1 MPQPAHNSVQQPA
14 QSSAPCRRRI
24 SPAVALAVLSPVIA
38 EVLSGATHL
47 SVIFVIIP
55 EILVWGGGA
64 LLIREVA
71 RRRKLS
77 GTALLLMG
85 FVLSLAEEI
94 FIQQTSLAP
103 LPWIKTAIYGRTA
116 GVNWIYLLFQ
126 LGYESVWVVV
136 VPVQLV
142 ELMYPE
148 RRSEH
153 WLRTRGLIITSIL
166 FLLGA
171 RIAWYAWIKRVR
183 PMIFHLSPYHPS
195 PYAFLTGLVAAAV
208 LIAIAVNLRAG
219 LQAADRWVPASEAL
233 FFFVLVFGLAWYML
247 LVLQFSNIHA
257 LTSMPFWI
265 PMIVGIAWGAMVFAL
280 MRHWSQSSVWTDMHR
295 YAAVFATML
304 VCMTGGWLGASLWLR
319 IDQIAQVVFDVAA
332 IVLMIAFGR
341 TLKKRAPKISR
352 S

>member
-171 RIAWYAWIKRVR
+171 PGSSASPHDFSPVAVPSISLRVSYGPGRSSCPDRNCGEFARGAPGGR
-183 PMIFHLSPYHPS
+183 PMGS
-195 PYAFLTGLVAAAV
+195 GL
-208 LIAIAVNLRAG
+208 
-219 LQAADRWVPASEAL
+219 
-233 FFFVLVFGLAWYML
+233 
-247 LVLQFSNIHA
+247 
-257 LTSMPFWI
+257 
-265 PMIVGIAWGAMVFAL
+265 
-280 MRHWSQSSVWTDMHR
+280 
-295 YAAVFATML
+295 
-304 VCMTGGWLGASLWLR
+304 
-319 IDQIAQVVFDVAA
+319 
-332 IVLMIAFGR
+332 
-341 TLKKRAPKISR
+341 
-352 S
+352 